1 MRKGVVYM
9 LGASLAFSFMQ
20 LCVKYLPHL
29 PAVELVFFRSL
40 VSISICLVMMKK
52 LKLNPLG
59 NNRKILLMRGV
70 FGTIALSMFFYTL
83 QQIPLAS
90 AVTIQ
95 YLSPIFTALFA
106 AIFLKEKMKLKQWIY
121 FGIAFGGVALLKG
134 FDERVSLGF
143 MLVGIVSAMFS
154 GIAYTCIRKL
164 KETDHPLV
172 VVFYFPLI
180 ATPIMGVLSYFQW
193 VKPIGKDWL
202 LLLLMGVFTQ
212 IAQVLM
218 TKGLQSAAVNKIISV
233 KYIGTFWALAFG
245 YILFGE
251 SYSWLSIVGIL
262 LVMVGVVLNLK
273 TKSGK
278 L

>member
-1 MRKGVVYM
+1 MRKGVVNM

-40 VSISICLVMMKK
+40 VSISICLVMIKK

-59 NNRKILLMRGV
+59 NNRKVLLMRGI

-106 AIFLKEKMKLKQWIY
+106 AIFLKEKMKLRQWIY
-121 FGIAFGGVALLKG
+121 FAIAFCGVALLKG
-134 FDERVSLGF
+134 FDERVSLSF
-143 MLVGIVSAMFS
+143 MLVGIASAMFS
-154 GIAYTCIRKL
+154 GIAYTCIRQL
-164 KETDHPLV
+164 KETEHPVV

-180 ATPIMGVLSYFQW
+180 ATPIMGALSYFQW
-193 VKPIGKDWL
+193 VRPIGKDWL

-218 TKGLQSAAVNKIISV
+218 TKGLQSAVVNKIISV

-262 LVMVGVVLNLK
+262 LVIVGVVLNLK
-273 TKSGK
+273 TKPAK

>member
-1 MRKGVVYM
+1 MRKGVVNM
-9 LGASLAFSFMQ
+9 LGASLAFSLMQ

-106 AIFLKEKMKLKQWIY
+106 AIFLKEK
-121 FGIAFGGVALLKG
+121 
-134 FDERVSLGF
+134 
-143 MLVGIVSAMFS
+143 
-154 GIAYTCIRKL
+154 
-164 KETDHPLV
+164 
-172 VVFYFPLI
+172 
-180 ATPIMGVLSYFQW
+180 
-193 VKPIGKDWL
+193 
-202 LLLLMGVFTQ
+202 
-212 IAQVLM
+212 
-218 TKGLQSAAVNKIISV
+218 
-233 KYIGTFWALAFG
+233 
-245 YILFGE
+245 
-251 SYSWLSIVGIL
+251 
-262 LVMVGVVLNLK
+262 
-273 TKSGK
+273 
-278 L
+278 

>member
-1 MRKGVVYM
+1 M

-40 VSISICLVMMKK
+40 VSISICLVMIKK

-59 NNRKILLMRGV
+59 NNRKVLLMRGI

-106 AIFLKEKMKLKQWIY
+106 AIFLKEKMKLRQWIY
-121 FGIAFGGVALLKG
+121 FAIAFCGVALLKG
-134 FDERVSLGF
+134 FDERVSLSF
-143 MLVGIVSAMFS
+143 MLVGIASAMFS
-154 GIAYTCIRKL
+154 GIAYTCIRQL
-164 KETDHPLV
+164 KETEHPVV

-180 ATPIMGVLSYFQW
+180 ATPIMGALSYFQW
-193 VKPIGKDWL
+193 VRPIGKDWL

-218 TKGLQSAAVNKIISV
+218 TKGLQSAVVNKIISV

-251 SYSWLSIVGIL
+251 SYSWLSIIGIL
-262 LVMVGVVLNLK
+262 LVIVGVVLNLK
-273 TKSGK
+273 TKPAK

>member
-1 MRKGVVYM
+1 MRKGVVNM

-40 VSISICLVMMKK
+40 VSISICLVMIKK

-59 NNRKILLMRGV
+59 NNRKVLLMRGI

-106 AIFLKEKMKLKQWIY
+106 AIFLKEKMKLRQWIY
-121 FGIAFGGVALLKG
+121 FAIAFCGVALLKG
-134 FDERVSLGF
+134 FDERVSLSF
-143 MLVGIVSAMFS
+143 MLVGIASAMFS
-154 GIAYTCIRKL
+154 GIAYTCIRQL
-164 KETDHPLV
+164 KETEHPVV

-180 ATPIMGVLSYFQW
+180 ATPIMGALSYFQW
-193 VKPIGKDWL
+193 VRPIGKDWL

-218 TKGLQSAAVNKIISV
+218 TKGLQSAVVNKIISV

-251 SYSWLSIVGIL
+251 SYSWLSIIGIL
-262 LVMVGVVLNLK
+262 LVIVGVVLNLK
-273 TKSGK
+273 TKPAK